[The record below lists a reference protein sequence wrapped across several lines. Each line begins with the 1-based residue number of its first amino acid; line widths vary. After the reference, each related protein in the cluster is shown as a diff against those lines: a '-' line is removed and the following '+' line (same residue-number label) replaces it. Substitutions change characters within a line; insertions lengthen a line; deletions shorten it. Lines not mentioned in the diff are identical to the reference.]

1 MRPGINTPVSVVDQ
15 TDWYV
20 YFASVASRRGPEL
33 EGISTGSRRNARARV
48 VDTAYELFS
57 VHGIRAV
64 GVDRISAEAGVTKKT
79 LYSHFRSKDDLV
91 LAFLDEREQRWTRA
105 WLEAEIER
113 LAATPGDRL
122 LTLFDVLD
130 KWFRRRDFEGCSF
143 ISTLLETQAQDGPVH
158 RECRRQLDLIRAMLE
173 EHARQAGA
181 RDPVSTGYQ
190 VQILMM
196 GAIVSATR
204 GDKNAARRARAVA
217 ALLVEAAS
225 A

>member
-1 MRPGINTPVSVVDQ
+1 VG
-15 TDWYV
+15 
-20 YFASVASRRGPEL
+20 SRRGPEP
-33 EGISTGSRRNARARV
+33 EGSSTGLRHNARARV

-91 LAFLDEREQRWTRA
+91 LEFLDQREQRWTRA
-105 WLEAEIER
+105 WLQAEIER
-113 LAATPGDRL
+113 LAPTPGDRL
-122 LTLFDVLD
+122 LTLFDILD
-130 KWFRRRDFEGCSF
+130 KWFHRRDFEGCAF
-143 ISTLLETQAQDGPVH
+143 ISTLMETRTADGPVH

-181 RDPVSTGYQ
+181 HDPKSTGYQ

-204 GDKNAARRARAVA
+204 GDRNAARRARAVA
-217 ALLVEAAS
+217 ALLVEDAAT
-225 A
+225 

>member
-1 MRPGINTPVSVVDQ
+1 M
-15 TDWYV
+15 
-20 YFASVASRRGPEL
+20 ASRRRPEP
-33 EGISTGSRRNARARV
+33 EGIPSGSRLNARARV
-48 VDTAYELFS
+48 VDSAYDLFS
-57 VHGIRAV
+57 VHGIRPI

-79 LYSHFRSKDDLV
+79 LYSHFRSKDDLA
-91 LAFLDEREQRWTRA
+91 LAFLDQREQRWTRA

-113 LAATPGDRL
+113 LAPTPGDRL

-130 KWFRRRDFEGCSF
+130 KWFRRRNFEGCSF
-143 ISTLLETQAQDGPVH
+143 ISTLLETRAEDGRVH
-158 RECRRQLDLIRAMLE
+158 RECRRQLDLIRVMLE

-181 RDPVSTGYQ
+181 HDPESTGYQ

-217 ALLVEAAS
+217 ALLIEAPPA
-225 A
+225 

>member
-1 MRPGINTPVSVVDQ
+1 MFSLRR
-15 TDWYV
+15 
-20 YFASVASRRGPEL
+20 VASRRRPAL
-33 EGISTGSRRNARARV
+33 EGISIGSRRNARARV

-79 LYSHFRSKDDLV
+79 LYSHFRSKGDLV

-113 LAATPGDRL
+113 LAPTPGDRL

-181 RDPVSTGYQ
+181 HDPESTGYQ

-204 GDKNAARRARAVA
+204 GDKTAARRARALA
-217 ALLVEAAS
+217 ALLVDAAP

>member
-1 MRPGINTPVSVVDQ
+1 MFTLRR
-15 TDWYV
+15 
-20 YFASVASRRGPEL
+20 VASRRRPEL
-33 EGISTGSRRNARARV
+33 EGISTGSRTNARARV

-91 LAFLDEREQRWTRA
+91 LAFLDQREQRWTRA

-113 LAATPGDRL
+113 LAPTPGDRL

-143 ISTLLETQAQDGPVH
+143 ISTLLETQDQDGPVQ

-181 RDPVSTGYQ
+181 HDPERTGYQ

-204 GDKNAARRARAVA
+204 GDKNAARRARTVA
-217 ALLVEAAS
+217 ALLVEDAA